1 MGKRSTTTKMRSI
14 EQSLQAAL
22 TPVRPSRELLERLQD
37 RVRNLAPAARALPA
51 RAADPL
57 HPNLTFIGLAG
68 VFTLL
73 MTLAVGFRTAGSI
86 VGGLTLLSELNR
98 QMKARKTERL
108 TPAG

>member
-1 MGKRSTTTKMRSI
+1 MVKRSTTTEMRSI
-14 EQSLQAAL
+14 EQSLQTAL

-37 RVRNLAPAARALPA
+37 RVKGLAPAARPLPT
-51 RAADPL
+51 RAEDPL
-57 HPNLTFIGLAG
+57 RPNLTFLGLAG

-98 QMKARKTERL
+98 QMKARKIERL
-108 TPAG
+108 TPTG